1 MNGYDPEGFEDY
13 YEQRWQEERDR
24 ADSEES
30 RADECER
37 LLTECAA
44 ALKEASLEAYQD
56 FVTSEP
62 TMLEYVYLEA

>member
-1 MNGYDPEGFEDY
+1 MNGYDPEERESY
-13 YEQRWQEERDR
+13 YEQRWLEERER
-24 ADSEES
+24 ADSEEA

-44 ALKEASLEAYQD
+44 ALKETSLEAFQD

-62 TMLEYVYLEA
+62 TMLEYVYME